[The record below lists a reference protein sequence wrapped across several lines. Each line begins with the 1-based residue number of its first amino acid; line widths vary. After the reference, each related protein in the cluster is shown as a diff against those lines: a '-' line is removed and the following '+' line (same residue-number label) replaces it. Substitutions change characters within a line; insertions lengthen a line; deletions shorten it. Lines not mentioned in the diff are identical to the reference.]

1 MAYRYNSWKHSLR
14 IEYNEKK
21 KRYEICLYSAYS
33 GRKLKI
39 MDTAPTYELAKI
51 LASCITDHA
60 KEEN

>member
-39 MDTAPTYELAKI
+39 MDTATSLAI
-51 LASCITDHA
+51 ANIRASCITDHA
-60 KEEN
+60 KEE